1 MHEGWARAGGR
12 EEGGGGGC
20 GGFESGSF
28 LAAGAGVGPRSSA
41 PQRPQSIL
49 RRVYARFCAP
59 PTDFSRSGSSP
70 FTSPPPCFCLSRR
83 SAAEP
88 GGQPAAVT
96 PPETPL
102 EPPGDS
108 SPLLSSVSPG
118 WPERSPAAPGSAAG
132 RGVRGASRGCEQP
145 GPRGLQSGVRRGG
158 GAPERRGPLAGL
170 HGPPGPQAERG
181 PERRPRRPRGVSPM
195 VQRGSGCR
203 RR

>member
-1 MHEGWARAGGR
+1 MRDGRGRGGR

-28 LAAGAGVGPRSSA
+28 LAAWAGVGLRAPA
-41 PQRPQSIL
+41 PQRPRSIL

-102 EPPGDS
+102 EPPGDI
-108 SPLLSSVSPG
+108 SPLLSEASPG
-118 WPERSPAAPGSAAG
+118 VALAQPGSSGERSREG
-132 RGVRGASRGCEQP
+132 RPRGAS
-145 GPRGLQSGVRRGG
+145 GLGAARPQRAAVGGV